1 MRFSEG
7 EKELRKEELVGE
19 KERETSEQQQ
29 QTKEAL
35 FGAPCIPVIE
45 EELCHAR
52 ARVTEG
58 LREGGRGTVTNETP
72 SYSQRSFLPSFAG
85 IITDL
90 EEQTRGEGGGAVS

>member
-7 EKELRKEELVGE
+7 EKEGRGTEEGGVGRRE
-19 KERETSEQQQ
+19 RERETSPRQQ

-58 LREGGRGTVTNETP
+58 LREGAA
-72 SYSQRSFLPSFAG
+72 L
-85 IITDL
+85 
-90 EEQTRGEGGGAVS
+90 